1 MAGIAHA
8 PRLNKSHE
16 HNRSLATGQRYR
28 PDHVIRGLTT
38 EIINLFSKPKQRGII
53 TYQPPLEGNKS
64 FRCLTDNPPFRDLH
78 PHRDL
83 ISYINPACSHPY
95 TYVQAL
101 TPPLLSTHPY
111 NQLWGIC
118 LLFPLSSLF
127 CIDWHLVWIGRIMV
141 SPYSYKFDFVLYS
154 FVFLNFIFY
163 LGLYFYIL
171 FLFFLLWCPLVFFN
185 FIFYIVPPL
194 LKGRPDILIQ
204 KTKESA
210 RPPL

>member
-1 MAGIAHA
+1 
-8 PRLNKSHE
+8 
-16 HNRSLATGQRYR
+16 
-28 PDHVIRGLTT
+28 
-38 EIINLFSKPKQRGII
+38 
-53 TYQPPLEGNKS
+53 
-64 FRCLTDNPPFRDLH
+64 
-78 PHRDL
+78 
-83 ISYINPACSHPY
+83 
-95 TYVQAL
+95 
-101 TPPLLSTHPY
+101 
-111 NQLWGIC
+111 
-118 LLFPLSSLF
+118 
-127 CIDWHLVWIGRIMV
+127 MV

-185 FIFYIVPPL
+185 FIFYIVPTL